1 MRYILSGLLIL
12 LFSGCAT
19 TQQGLDKVSVYLGDD
34 VDLFFAKFGMPIA
47 RYDFKN
53 NTKVF
58 RWSSGVINYQ
68 MPVHTSHSGTVN
80 SIGNYSGYSTSYGGQ
95 NIAVECVV
103 DFTVNESNKITNIR
117 IVRDTWGRWVTSRC
131 AEIF

>member
-1 MRYILSGLLIL
+1 MKYLLSSLLIL
-12 LFSGCAT
+12 LLTGCAT
-19 TQQGLDKVSVYLGDD
+19 TQQGLDKVSIYLGDD
-34 VDLFFAKFGMPIA
+34 VDLFFAKFGMPVA
-47 RYDFKN
+47 RYDFQN

-68 MPVHTSHSGTVN
+68 MPVHTSHSGTV
-80 SIGNYSGYSTSYGGQ
+80 SPMGTYSGSSTSYGGQ
-95 NIAVECVV
+95 NISVECVV
-103 DFTVNESNKITNIR
+103 DFTVNEKNKITNIR